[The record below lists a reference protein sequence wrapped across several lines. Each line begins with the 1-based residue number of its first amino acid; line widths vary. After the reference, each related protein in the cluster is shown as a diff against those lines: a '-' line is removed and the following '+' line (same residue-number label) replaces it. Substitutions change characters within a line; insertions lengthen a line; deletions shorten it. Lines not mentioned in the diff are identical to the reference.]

1 MIISICCILFSC
13 DDIIEVDD
21 ISQEEVTILAPVN
34 SAVLNDNSVIFSW
47 EAVEFA
53 ETYTIQIA
61 TPTFSEAL
69 QIVEDSTLTATNF
82 TRQLPNADYEWRVR
96 AENSGY
102 TTNYT
107 LHQFSI
113 ED

>member
-1 MIISICCILFSC
+1 MILTISCVLFSC
-13 DDIIEVDD
+13 EEIIEVDD
-21 ISQEEVTILAPVN
+21 ISQEEVTILAPIN

-61 TPTFSEAL
+61 TPTFNEAL
-69 QIVEDSTLTATNF
+69 QIVEDSTLMGTNF
-82 TRQLPNADYEWRVR
+82 TKQLPSADYEWRVR

-102 TTNYT
+102 TTSYT